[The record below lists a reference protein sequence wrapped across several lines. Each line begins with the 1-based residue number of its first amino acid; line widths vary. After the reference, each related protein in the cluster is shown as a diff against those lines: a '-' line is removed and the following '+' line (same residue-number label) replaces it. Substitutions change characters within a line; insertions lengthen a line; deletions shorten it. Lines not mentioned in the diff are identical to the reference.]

1 LIAAARKE
9 AEAAQRDPEKLEITV
24 SIPDDLAELDGLRSL
39 GVSRVLVPAIRGA
52 RFNPPMRG
60 PEDLANWAETIKRYA
75 AV

>member
-1 LIAAARKE
+1 MRKMSTLC
-9 AEAAQRDPEKLEITV
+9 KWT
-24 SIPDDLAELDGLRSL
+24 IPSNCSVPLDNRALS
-39 GVSRVLVPAIRGA
+39 SRGIVLVPAIRGA